1 MALAG
6 DPVHPL
12 RPHRDAALFS
22 GVPLEQLQ
30 IEFAAFEVAPQ
41 KSALVRP
48 HVEPQ
53 ARPRAAKRRQ
63 QFCQAIG
70 REIFGNAEPNRA
82 LIARPRQHVA
92 GFFGQRQQPSC
103 IGQQPF
109 AGFGRR
115 YVLAVAVQQRL
126 PDIGLQ
132 PLDLLADGRLRAMN
146 AFPGAG
152 KTAGIHHR
160 NKAAQQFE
168 IEHGGCH
175 LYFHWM
181 TVYHLIYKYQGAG
194 LHRNSKENSMSLAP
208 SIRPPRAT
216 FNPLPIYIGLFCV
229 LWSFA
234 FVAGKIGVTA
244 CPPLILLTARFSLA
258 GILILGISA
267 LRRDA
272 WSLSW
277 RDAWVFAVLGVAN
290 NALYLGLGYT
300 GLQTVSAGLG
310 GLVVSANPVFT
321 AGLAAL
327 FLGEALTWRKVAGLS
342 LGIAGVSFIVWHRMS
357 VGTDSWHG
365 ILFTLASLASIVAGT
380 ILFKLLAPKGSL
392 WIGNGVQNLAAG
404 IVLLPFAFTLADAG
418 DVVPSTRLFG
428 AFAFLVLGGS
438 ILAYRLWFHLLK
450 VCGATAASAYHF
462 LMPPLAMLFAW
473 MVLGEHVEVR
483 DLMGIVPVALGI
495 YLVTRPAA
503 ASAQ

>member
-1 MALAG
+1 
-6 DPVHPL
+6 
-12 RPHRDAALFS
+12 
-22 GVPLEQLQ
+22 
-30 IEFAAFEVAPQ
+30 
-41 KSALVRP
+41 
-48 HVEPQ
+48 
-53 ARPRAAKRRQ
+53 
-63 QFCQAIG
+63 
-70 REIFGNAEPNRA
+70 
-82 LIARPRQHVA
+82 
-92 GFFGQRQQPSC
+92 
-103 IGQQPF
+103 
-109 AGFGRR
+109 
-115 YVLAVAVQQRL
+115 
-126 PDIGLQ
+126 
-132 PLDLLADGRLRAMN
+132 
-146 AFPGAG
+146 
-152 KTAGIHHR
+152 
-160 NKAAQQFE
+160 
-168 IEHGGCH
+168 
-175 LYFHWM
+175 
-181 TVYHLIYKYQGAG
+181 
-194 LHRNSKENSMSLAP
+194 MSLAP
-208 SIRPPRAT
+208 SIPVPRAT

-277 RDAWVFAVLGVAN
+277 RDACVFAILGVAN

-342 LGIAGVSFIVWHRMS
+342 LGIAGVSFIVWHRIS
-357 VGTDSWHG
+357 VGTDAWHG

-392 WIGNGVQNLAAG
+392 WIGNGVQNLTAG
-404 IVLLPFAFTLADAG
+404 IVLLPIALTFADIS
-418 DVVPSTRLFG
+418 DIVPSARLLG

-438 ILAYRLWFHLLK
+438 ILAYLLWFHLLK

-462 LMPPLAMLFAW
+462 LMPPLGMLFAW
-473 MVLGEHVEVR
+473 IILGEHVEVR